1 LADFKLLV
9 YDFKLLASLSSIN
22 RSSFFWDLM
31 ISLPLL
37 NSLPAPVANYLAVPE
52 VNYLAAPEV
61 NSLPA
66 PEVNSLAAGYSLP
79 MVNCLISTLY
89 SGYFLLY
96 VRYCQLGMMTFF
108 VTMATSFYFY

>member
-1 LADFKLLV
+1 
-9 YDFKLLASLSSIN
+9 
-22 RSSFFWDLM
+22 M

-37 NSLPAPVANYLAVPE
+37 NSLP
-52 VNYLAAPEV
+52 APEV

-79 MVNCLISTLY
+79 IVNCLISTLY

-108 VTMATSFYFY
+108 VTMATSFYFYYAIEGRRAWLA